1 MIRVRITRARGSTP
15 REEGAEMMVGPA
27 TVTGTIGGG
36 QLEYLAIDRARMML
50 AKGEAE
56 ARMDVPLG
64 PEIGQC
70 CGGRVELA
78 LDRAPARAP
87 APGPAV
93 LIFGAGHVG
102 RALARALMPLPFSP
116 RLIDQRAAELSLAAP
131 GVPTTLTPLPE
142 AEVRAA
148 PPGASFVILTHDHAL
163 NFLLGVEALARAD
176 TPYVGMIGSR
186 TKRATFD
193 RFARSNGADP
203 ARLTCPI
210 AAGFP
215 RDKRPEVIAAFAA
228 AEITAR
234 LLTHAPAPALHD
246 TAALH
251 DAPALHD
258 GPALHAGP

>member
-1 MIRVRITRARGSTP
+1 MIRVRIIRARGSTP
-15 REEGAEMMVGPA
+15 REEGAEMMVGPN

-50 AKGEAE
+50 AKGETQ

-64 PEIGQC
+64 PDIGQC

-78 LDRAPARAP
+78 LDRAAATVPV
-87 APGPAV
+87 PGPAI

-102 RALARALMPLPFSP
+102 RALARALLPLPFAP

-142 AEVRAA
+142 AELRAA
-148 PPGASFVILTHDHAL
+148 PPGASVVIVTHDHAL
-163 NFLLGVEALARAD
+163 DFLLGIEALARPDA
-176 TPYVGMIGSR
+176 PYIGMVGSR

-193 RFARSNGADP
+193 RFARSHGADP
-203 ARLTCPI
+203 ARLVCPI

-215 RDKRPEVIAAFAA
+215 RDKHPEVIAAFTA
-228 AEITAR
+228 AEIAAR
-234 LLTHAPAPALHD
+234 LLTHAPAPALH
-246 TAALH
+246 
-251 DAPALHD
+251 AP
-258 GPALHAGP
+258 

>member
-1 MIRVRITRARGSTP
+1 MIRVRIIRARGSTP
-15 REEGAEMMVGPA
+15 REEGAEMMVGPD

-50 AKGEAE
+50 AKGETQ

-64 PEIGQC
+64 PDIGQC

-78 LDRAPARAP
+78 LDRAAATVPV
-87 APGPAV
+87 PGPAI

-102 RALARALMPLPFSP
+102 RALARALLPLPFAP

-142 AEVRAA
+142 AELRAA
-148 PPGASFVILTHDHAL
+148 PPGASVVIVTHDHAL
-163 NFLLGVEALARAD
+163 DFLLGIEALARPDA
-176 TPYVGMIGSR
+176 PYIGMVGSR

-193 RFARSNGADP
+193 RFARSHGADP
-203 ARLTCPI
+203 ARLVCPI

-215 RDKRPEVIAAFAA
+215 RDKRPEVIAAFTA
-228 AEITAR
+228 AEIAAR
-234 LLTHAPAPALHD
+234 LLTHAPAPALH
-246 TAALH
+246 
-251 DAPALHD
+251 AP
-258 GPALHAGP
+258 